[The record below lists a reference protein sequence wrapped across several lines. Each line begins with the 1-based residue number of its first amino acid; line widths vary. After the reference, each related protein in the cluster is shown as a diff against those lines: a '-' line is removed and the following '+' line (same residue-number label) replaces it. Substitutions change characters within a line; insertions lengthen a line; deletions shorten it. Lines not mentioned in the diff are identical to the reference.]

1 MTTSSSSSS
10 GSSRSSS
17 RSRGQ
22 ATNDVSIAQATA
34 ADLDKTIIH
43 GHALLGALLLPPGGI
58 PMEQTQALLGL
69 AVARHLVLE
78 LAALL
83 GEGAGAVVDPLVT
96 VDLLALATSGSNQGV
111 AASARS
117 NGVVLRVAG
126 QNEGILAVGGMSDD
140 IVDARL

>member
-1 MTTSSSSSS
+1 M
-10 GSSRSSS
+10 
-17 RSRGQ
+17 
-22 ATNDVSIAQATA
+22 
-34 ADLDKTIIH
+34 
-43 GHALLGALLLPPGGI
+43 
-58 PMEQTQALLGL
+58 
-69 AVARHLVLE
+69 LE

-126 QNEGILAVGGMSDD
+126 QDEGILAVGSMSDD